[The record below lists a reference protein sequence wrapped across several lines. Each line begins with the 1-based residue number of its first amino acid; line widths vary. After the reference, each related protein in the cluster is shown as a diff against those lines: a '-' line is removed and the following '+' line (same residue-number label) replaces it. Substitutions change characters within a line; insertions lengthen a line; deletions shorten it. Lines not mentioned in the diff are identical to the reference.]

1 MTTDASGNW
10 SFTELPYDLAFNRPG
25 ALIALDVVN
34 KVVIPR
40 TVNVHGSVKAHVGNC
55 DTAPVGAAV
64 LTVYTAT
71 LAAPTT
77 WTSKGTINFANGA
90 TTATFSIA
98 DFALAA
104 NDLLKVEVTTP
115 NGIAGVYITLTG
127 FIA

>member
-1 MTTDASGNW
+1 M
-10 SFTELPYDLAFNRPG
+10 SFVEIPYDFAFNRPG
-25 ALIALDVVN
+25 ALVALDVIN

-40 TVNVHGSVKAHVGNC
+40 TVKINGSVTAHVGNC
-55 DTAPVGAAV
+55 DTAPSGAAV

-77 WTSKGTINFANGA
+77 WTSKGTINFASAA
-90 TTATFSIA
+90 TTATVSLA
-98 DFALAA
+98 DFTVSA

-115 NGIAGVYITLTG
+115 NGIAGVYVTLTG